1 MAIHD
6 ILPRTDLKVLDVR
19 DTLNANGGVTDNKF
33 SSLFRKN
40 AKINKW
46 AYNKPESYDS
56 IFAMSDHE
64 RKKNNHGF
72 DKESITGTTIED
84 LFGKAASSWAYI
96 LPKGGEHS
104 PFRIGDFRGYNPNA
118 KPPFDYRYIMTEG
131 ETYSGTY
138 EGIWRVVVNDEAEIK
153 MSDMSVFEDNN
164 ASHYMFVAR
173 KSNGNNYEYIK
184 SSMFSMNGDPTTID
198 CSINFP
204 SDGIWECLFCI
215 GQNTD
220 TPIESRTDLA
230 IMPDGYFTFK
240 LVKKVAFV
248 TITYVSPSLSDV
260 YYNSTDYSLNIGS
273 PIMLTLKASDPL
285 APVQSTEFK
294 FGMIL
299 GLYDGGGS
307 LTYSNSVYSD
317 DDDFIY
323 SGVDEMEWQVINF
336 PTYLYL
342 TNYFDQYQIES
353 ASKVRLTINVQKVS
367 GNGSISMYDVFYEY
381 DLR

>member
-1 MAIHD
+1 MSE
-6 ILPRTDLKVLDVR
+6 ILNESNLADHDVR
-19 DTLNANGGVTDNKF
+19 DTLNEHGGMTDNVFGSKF
-33 SSLFRKN
+33 RRTAN
-40 AKINKW
+40 VNKW
-46 AYNKPESYDS
+46 AYHKPESYDS

-64 RKKNNHGF
+64 RKMNNHGF
-72 DKESITGTTIED
+72 DVTSITGNIED
-84 LFGKAASSWAYI
+84 LFRKAANSWAYI
-96 LPKGGEHS
+96 LPDGGEHS

-204 SDGIWECLFCI
+204 SDGTWECLFCI

-230 IMPDGYFTFK
+230 IMPDGYFTFT

-260 YYNSTDYSLNIGS
+260 YYNSMDYSLYIGS
-273 PIMLTLKASDPL
+273 PIRLKLKAFDPL

-294 FGMIL
+294 FGMIME
-299 GLYDGGGS
+299 LYDGGGS
-307 LTYSNSVYSD
+307 LMNSNSVYSGND
-317 DDDFIY
+317 EFTY

-342 TNYFDQYQIES
+342 TNFFDQYQIES
-353 ASKVRLTINVQKVS
+353 ASKVRLIIDVQRVS
-367 GNGSISMYDVFYEY
+367 GNGAISMDNVYYDYN
-381 DLR
+381 LR

>member
-1 MAIHD
+1 MAVYN
-6 ILPRTDLKVLDVR
+6 ILPKVNLRDIDVS
-19 DTLNANGGVTDNKF
+19 DTLDANGGVTSREF
-33 SSLFRKN
+33 SSFFRASAN
-40 AKINKW
+40 INKW

-64 RKKNNHGF
+64 RKMNNHGF
-72 DKESITGTTIED
+72 DMESITGNIED
-84 LFGKAASSWAYI
+84 LFKKAANSWAYI

-104 PFRIGDFRGYNPNA
+104 PFRIGDFREYNPNA
-118 KPPFDYRYIMTEG
+118 KPPFNYGYIMKSG
-131 ETYSGTY
+131 ETQTGSTT
-138 EGIWRVVVNDEAEIK
+138 EVWRVITNADAEIK
-153 MSDMSVFEDNN
+153 MSHMAKFEDMN

-173 KSNGNNYEYIK
+173 KSNGNNYEYIQ
-184 SSMFSMNGDPTTID
+184 SSMVIMNGDPTTID

-204 SDGIWECLFCI
+204 SDGTWECLFCI

-220 TPIESRTDLA
+220 TPIESRTDLV
-230 IMPDGYFTFK
+230 IMPDGYFTYK
-240 LVKKVAFV
+240 LTKKVAFV
-248 TITYVSPSLSDV
+248 TITYVSPNLSDV

-317 DDDFIY
+317 DDDFTY
-323 SGVDEMEWQVINF
+323 SGVDEMEWRVINF
-336 PTYLYL
+336 PTYLDL
-342 TNYFDQYQIES
+342 KEYFKQDQING
-353 ASKVRLTINVQKVS
+353 ASKLRLTIDVQKVS